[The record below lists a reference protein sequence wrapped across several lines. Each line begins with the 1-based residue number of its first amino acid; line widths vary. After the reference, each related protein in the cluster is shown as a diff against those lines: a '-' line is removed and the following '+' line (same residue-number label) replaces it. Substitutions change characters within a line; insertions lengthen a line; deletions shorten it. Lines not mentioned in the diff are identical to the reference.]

1 MIKKI
6 IYLPLAVLVLAVTPV
21 SAADLS
27 DAKMI
32 DSPIDAYE
40 AASVEL
46 MMDSSS
52 RVFSVVTEGCELC
65 PEPRLLPARDFSVQ
79 VGKREIGAGGYRRI
93 SGQAGTVLVDSES
106 GMALMVIYP
115 MQEEGEPQ

>member
-6 IYLPLAVLVLAVTPV
+6 IYLPLAVFVLAVTPV

-46 MMDSSS
+46 MTDSSS
-52 RVFSVVTEGCELC
+52 RVFSIVTEGCELC

>member
-1 MIKKI
+1 MIKKLLL
-6 IYLPLAVLVLAVTPV
+6 LPLAMFVLTATSI

-40 AASVEL
+40 AASVAL

-65 PEPRLLPARDFSVQ
+65 PEPRLLPARDFRVQ
-79 VGKREIGAGGYRRI
+79 VGKREIGPGRYSI
-93 SGQAGTVLVDSES
+93 LSGQEGTVLVDSES
-106 GMALMVIYP
+106 GMALMVVYP
-115 MQEEGEPQ
+115 AQKEGESQ

>member
-6 IYLPLAVLVLAVTPV
+6 LRLPLAMLLLAVTWA

-40 AASVEL
+40 SDSVEL
-46 MMDSSS
+46 VMDSSS
-52 RVFSVVTEGCELC
+52 RIFSVVTEGCELC
-65 PEPRLLPARDFSVQ
+65 PVPRLLPTRDFRVR
-79 VGKREIGAGGYRRI
+79 VDKREIEAGGYRRL
-93 SGQAGTVLVDSES
+93 SGRAGTVLVDSES